1 MMKKYFLII
10 LLTVYVVLTTGF
22 YMLSISKP
30 AFNFITLAAGNTMM
44 ALLTLFAYLMV
55 RSNLEKRPQ
64 AFVRGVMGSSFL
76 KLMVCM
82 VGVLAYVLLNK
93 DHIHKPTVF
102 VLFGI
107 YALYTIIETSLLS
120 KLVRVQK

>member
-1 MMKKYFLII
+1 MKKYFLII
-10 LLTVYVVLTTGF
+10 LLTVYVLLTAGF
-22 YMLSISKP
+22 YMLSSSEP
-30 AFNFITLAAGNTMM
+30 AFNFITLAIGNTIM

-82 VGVLAYVLLNK
+82 LGVLTYVLLNK

-102 VLFGI
+102 VLCGI
-107 YALYTIIETSLLS
+107 YALYTVIETTLLS
-120 KLVRVQK
+120 KLVRVQN

>member
-1 MMKKYFLII
+1 MKKYFLII
-10 LLTVYVVLTTGF
+10 LLTVYILLTAGF
-22 YMLSISKP
+22 YMLSIYAP
-30 AFNFITLAAGNTMM
+30 AFDFNALVVGNTIM
-44 ALLTLFAYLMV
+44 ALLSLLAYLMV
-55 RSNLEKRPQ
+55 RRNLEKRPQ

-82 VGVLAYVLLNK
+82 VAVLAYVMMNK
-93 DHIHKPTVF
+93 EHIHKPTIF

-107 YALYTIIETSLLS
+107 YAIYTVIETSLLS